1 MLIIYSSLHGIIL
14 FADVNVNRFLAKKS
28 YTKNN
33 NKLKYCNVNDQKKQV
48 FTYLVDEELWDMW

>member
-1 MLIIYSSLHGIIL
+1 MLIICSSLHSIIL
-14 FADVNVNRFLAKKS
+14 FADVNVNRFLANKS

-48 FTYLVDEELWDMW
+48 FTYLVDEEL